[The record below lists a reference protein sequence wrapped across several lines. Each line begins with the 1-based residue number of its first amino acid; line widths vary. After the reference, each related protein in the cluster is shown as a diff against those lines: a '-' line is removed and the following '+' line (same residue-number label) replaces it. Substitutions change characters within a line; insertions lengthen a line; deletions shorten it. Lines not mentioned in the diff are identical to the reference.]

1 MNIFHQ
7 KGLVGFI
14 CLGLMIF
21 ISTLIFSNNI
31 TKSVSEFQFRSYRD
45 GSEALVLGK
54 IFADLEN
61 IPTNQANLGFIE
73 KDKITKNANVLAN
86 YMRIDYP
93 NILIPV
99 DINDL
104 NWSHGFGISAPV
116 FLLARAETAK
126 LGYAENELK
135 NGQKIHFSNGET
147 RTITK
152 IEVKNAF
159 IQVYY
164 SGTKIDFARLT
175 YPSKIKIL
183 DASNYVF
190 DEYKSQYGFQGI
202 FFSWLHKH
210 FYFFSTVY
218 SLQFLCAALTA
229 IVLVLLCR
237 EYGFV
242 FGRAFGVIFLISV
255 LESPWI
261 VSIARNLYWVPF
273 LWFFPSLITM
283 WIYRNSTNSKTGI
296 FLYILFFLAIFLKS
310 LAGYEYLSS
319 IVLFSLVIFFV
330 DPFCP
335 MPKYDVKSSIKIIAV
350 LFALSVLGFG
360 FALLF
365 HGSIRGDSIV
375 NGVKNIFQSEAIKYT
390 QLGKVVGN
398 IALGMDVALWD
409 VLEKY
414 IVHWENPVILRLN
427 NPFVFVTLI
436 IFTCISI
443 SVQYLISDRL
453 RRRDLA
459 LVVFMALPP
468 LSWLILMKGHSVI
481 HTHLNY
487 VLWSFGFLPAIIFVI
502 WRSLFLLTTRYQKIF
517 SCNMLLKEKQY

>member
-1 MNIFHQ
+1 MMNIFHQ

-14 CLGLMIF
+14 GLGLMIL

-31 TKSVSEFQFRSYRD
+31 TKSASEFQFRSYRD

-61 IPTNQANLGFIE
+61 ISTNQANLGFIE

-93 NILIPV
+93 NSLIPV

-104 NWSHGFGISAPV
+104 NWSHGFGISAPI
-116 FLLARAETAK
+116 FLLARAEIAK

-135 NGQKIHFSNGET
+135 TGQKVHFSNGET

-152 IEVKNAF
+152 IEVKNSF

-164 SGTKIDFARLT
+164 SGAKIDFAQLKF
-175 YPSKIKIL
+175 PSQIKIL

-190 DEYKSQYGFQGI
+190 DEYKSQYGLQGI
-202 FFSWLHKH
+202 FFSWFYKH

-242 FGRAFGVIFLISV
+242 FGKAFGVIFLISV

-283 WIYRNSTNSKTGI
+283 RIYRKSPDSKKSV
-296 FLYILFFLAIFLKS
+296 LYILFLTAIFLKS
-310 LAGYEYLSS
+310 LTGYEYLSS
-319 IVLFSLVIFFV
+319 IVLFSLAIFFV
-330 DPFCP
+330 DPFYP
-335 MPKYDVKSSIKIIAV
+335 IPKYDVKVTIKIISV
-350 LFALSVLGFG
+350 LFVLSILGFG
-360 FALLF
+360 LALLF
-365 HGSIRGDSIV
+365 HGSIRSDSIV

-390 QLGKVVGN
+390 QLSKVVGN
-398 IALGMDVALWD
+398 ISLGMDMTLWD
-409 VLEKY
+409 VLKKY
-414 IVHWENPVILRLN
+414 IVHWESPVILRLN

-436 IFTCISI
+436 IFTCLSI
-443 SVQYLISDRL
+443 LLQYLISDRF
-453 RRRDLA
+453 RHRDFA

-487 VLWSFGFLPAIIFVI
+487 VLWNFGFLPTIIFVI
-502 WRSLFLLTTRYQKIF
+502 WRGLWLLITKYQKVF
-517 SCNMLLKEKQY
+517 S